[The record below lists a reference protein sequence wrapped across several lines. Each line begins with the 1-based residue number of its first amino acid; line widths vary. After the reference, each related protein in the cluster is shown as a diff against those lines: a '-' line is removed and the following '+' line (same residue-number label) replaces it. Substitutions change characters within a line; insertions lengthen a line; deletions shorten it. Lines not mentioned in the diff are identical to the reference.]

1 LLILKHKFSNSTSK
15 LNASSA
21 LSLVMHFAIAKLWGK
36 LYFRSVNGTGV
47 PALRSPLSNWINLVL
62 LWLIN
67 TSRGGKTMQLKRCKL
82 FDCTQLGWKAL
93 SSISEIHLGGLWCC
107 CKRVNQA

>member
-1 LLILKHKFSNSTSK
+1 
-15 LNASSA
+15 
-21 LSLVMHFAIAKLWGK
+21 MHFAIAKLWGK

-67 TSRGGKTMQLKRCKL
+67 TSKGGQNYAIETMQTFRLHSTRLKGTLKYLRDTSRRPLMLLQK
-82 FDCTQLGWKAL
+82 G
-93 SSISEIHLGGLWCC
+93 
-107 CKRVNQA
+107 